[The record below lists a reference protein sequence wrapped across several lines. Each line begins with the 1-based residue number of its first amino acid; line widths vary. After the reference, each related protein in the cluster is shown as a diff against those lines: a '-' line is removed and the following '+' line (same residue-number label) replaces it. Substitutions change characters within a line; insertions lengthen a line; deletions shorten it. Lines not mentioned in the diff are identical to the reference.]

1 MKHIATMALML
12 SLGVAASTAQQRPV
26 KLTCS
31 GSMAPT
37 SINLK
42 PNTITDEELLAGNGT
57 LGNFTFRKLRTDESS
72 PLSFGS
78 CDGGFGPNLRVVAGG
93 AVFRFEDGSLLTV
106 MVTEGSYCID
116 VQAQPPVGHLTETYQ
131 ITGGTGRF
139 KNASGALTLTATSHP
154 VLFSD
159 SNTAVLLT
167 LTGQFTGT
175 ISSAATEEERQDERQ

>member
-1 MKHIATMALML
+1 MKQIVSVALML
-12 SLGVAASTAQQRPV
+12 NLGIASLYAQHRPV
-26 KLTCS
+26 NMTFS

-57 LGNFTFRKLRTDESS
+57 LGNFTFRKLRTDETS
-72 PLSFGS
+72 PQSFGS
-78 CDGGFGPNLRVVAGG
+78 CDGGFGPNFRVVAGG
-93 AVFRFEDGSLLTV
+93 GVFRFEDGSLLTV
-106 MVTEGSYCID
+106 KVTEGSYCID

-139 KNASGALTLTATSHP
+139 KDASGTLTLTATSHP

-159 SNTAVLLT
+159 SNAAVLLT
-167 LTGQFTGT
+167 STGEFTGT
-175 ISSAATEEERQDERQ
+175 LSRAATEEESPDERQ